1 MAWAFDPVNM
11 TAMLASLGACGS
23 AAAAF
28 LSVREMSRQREAGY
42 KPDVMIAPFSIRDE
56 GCELF
61 TQPQVTGR
69 MYNPGMMAARN
80 IEVHFSDNMGSIA
93 GDINT
98 ALSDLNTGYSVSA
111 NPFKI
116 EERTENGMSGYEI
129 QGDRTLRVSCLF
141 PGKAEGELFRIP
153 SGFTFLAS
161 FLCKIAFQK
170 ANSSLKDCLRKFVL
184 TSRISFFDMSDRLHT
199 KDQSLHLHDCMY
211 DFKTGSCVMRFM

>member
-1 MAWAFDPVNM
+1 MAWAFDPVNI

-23 AAAAF
+23 AAATF
-28 LSVREMSRQREAGY
+28 LSVKEMRKQREAGY

-69 MYNPGMMAARN
+69 IYNLGMGAAKN
-80 IEVHFSDNMGSIA
+80 IEVHFSDNLSSIA

-98 ALSDLNTGYSVSA
+98 ALSDLNSEYSVSA
-111 NPFKI
+111 SPLKI
-116 EERTENGMSGYEI
+116 EDRLETGVSEYEMQGNG
-129 QGDRTLRVSCLF
+129 TLKISCLF
-141 PGKAEGELFRIP
+141 SGKHEGEMFRIP

-170 ANSSLKDCLRKFVL
+170 ENSSLKDCLRKFVL
-184 TSRISFFDMSDRLHT
+184 TSRISCFDMSDQPHT
-199 KDQSLHLHDCMY
+199 KEQSLHFHDCMY
-211 DFKTGSCVMRFM
+211 DFKNNSFSIRFI